1 VHGPLRQ
8 VAQGNGVA
16 HGAGRLSVGRSRGA
30 GAGTARSGASVW
42 TPAPGDGSGHNARG
56 KAVVARRPYQWRGR
70 ARSGCDEVLHG
81 GHGEGE
87 DETGKLALGAGG
99 SGPYQ

>member
-1 VHGPLRQ
+1 
-8 VAQGNGVA
+8 VA

-99 SGPYQ
+99 SGPYR